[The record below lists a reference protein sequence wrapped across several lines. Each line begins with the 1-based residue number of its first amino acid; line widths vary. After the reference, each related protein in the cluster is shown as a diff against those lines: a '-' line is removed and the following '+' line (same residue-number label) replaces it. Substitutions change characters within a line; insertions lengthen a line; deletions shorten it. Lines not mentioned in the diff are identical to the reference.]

1 VRYAALIATALVL
14 APAGASGQVATRVA
28 EVDDGTVRF
37 TYATKPGEA
46 ICDQGIRMGD
56 RQMWWRTHDGYEG
69 ASRCRTGLA
78 EVELDVRDG
87 RVREIEVV
95 RSLDDRD
102 PSAHDLGEISPE
114 EASAYL
120 LSLPYGGATDD
131 GAEAAIFPA
140 MLADVDDAWR
150 ELLDIAKDRTLDD
163 SVRKNTLFWLGQAA
177 ADAATDGLADVA
189 LDDEEDQEIRNSAIF
204 ALSQRPDDESIPVL
218 MEVARTGD
226 QAETRRTAMFW
237 LAQSEDM
244 RVVSFFEEILLHP
257 IR

>member
-1 VRYAALIATALVL
+1 MVAAALMLV
-14 APAGASGQVATRVA
+14 PAGASGQVASRVA

-37 TYATKPGEA
+37 AYATKPGVE

-56 RQMWWRTHDGYEG
+56 RQMWWRTHDEYEG
-69 ASRCRTGLA
+69 ARNCRTGIA
-78 EVELDVRDG
+78 EVELEVRDG
-87 RVREIEVV
+87 RISDVEVV
-95 RSLDDRD
+95 RDLDDRD
-102 PSAHDLGEISPE
+102 PSALDLGEVSPE
-114 EASAYL
+114 EASSYL

-131 GAEAAIFPA
+131 GAEEAIFPA
-140 MLADVDDAWR
+140 MLADADDVWR
-150 ELLDIAKDRTLDD
+150 ELLDIAKDRTLHEA
-163 SVRKNTLFWLGQAA
+163 VRKNTLFWLGQAA
-177 ADAATDGLADVA
+177 AEAATDGLADVA

-204 ALSQRPDDESIPVL
+204 ALSQRPEDESIPAL
-218 MEVARTGD
+218 MDVARTGE